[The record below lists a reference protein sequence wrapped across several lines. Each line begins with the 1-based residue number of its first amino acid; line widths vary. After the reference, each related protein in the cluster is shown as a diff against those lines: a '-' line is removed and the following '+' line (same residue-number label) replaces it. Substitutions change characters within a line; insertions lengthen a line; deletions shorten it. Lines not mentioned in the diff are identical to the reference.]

1 MSEFKGCGVPTVSVG
16 LPVYNGAD
24 YLAEAIDS
32 ILKQSFEDFELLIQD
47 NASTDATGEICRAYA
62 ASDARVRYVRNPQ
75 NVGAAGNY
83 NLVFERARSLL
94 QVGGP

>member
-1 MSEFKGCGVPTVSVG
+1 MG

-62 ASDARVRYVRNPQ
+62 ASDPRVRYVRNPQ

-83 NLVFERARSLL
+83 NLVFERARGSLL